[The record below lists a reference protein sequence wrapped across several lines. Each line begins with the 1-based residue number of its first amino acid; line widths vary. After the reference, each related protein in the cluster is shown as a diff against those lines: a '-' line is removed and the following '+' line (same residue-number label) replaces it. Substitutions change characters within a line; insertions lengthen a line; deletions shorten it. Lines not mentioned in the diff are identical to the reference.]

1 MDRLRVQFVLH
12 GGIAALGGQVGVVA
26 GIGQGNVD
34 VFGIVARFRL
44 QNRGVGPQLLQLGA
58 DGLVG
63 RPGQHLVGVQQ
74 LVLGHIDTGQGQ
86 IQVQFLG
93 IGRDGGDQGV
103 FGLGVVS
110 GALIGLG
117 QLQRQFRV
125 VGGDDTGPAVVGD
138 GAGIV
143 AIGQGGV
150 GPVHEKL
157 LGDIGAEDQQ
167 EQNGS
172 GQQQHHQQDGDDD
185 FQQTLH
191 SAAPIQ
197 L

>member
-1 MDRLRVQFVLH
+1 M
-12 GGIAALGGQVGVVA
+12 
-26 GIGQGNVD
+26 
-34 VFGIVARFRL
+34 
-44 QNRGVGPQLLQLGA
+44 QLGA
-58 DGLVG
+58 DGFIG
-63 RPGQHLVGVQQ
+63 RPGQHLVSVQK
-74 LVLGHIDTGQGQ
+74 LVLSHVDPGQSQ

-103 FGLGVVS
+103 FGLGEVS
-110 GALIGLG
+110 RALIGLG

-138 GAGIV
+138 SLGII

-167 EQNGS
+167 EQKGS

-197 L
+197 YKLHIIIPAWWKRVKLRCRNAKRDAALLCGVPDDDYFLSERGI